1 MGEAMADTAAQRGA
15 TPTTPADEAGELGD
29 RPLVIN
35 MPVDVRSLTL
45 TVLAVVAG
53 IVFLRYAAPVLIP
66 IVVAMLISY
75 VLTPLVNTMERV
87 HIHRGIGAAAAVLLL
102 VGPVGG
108 GAYLLSGQA
117 ITIVDSIPEA
127 AQRLRERIQAQERG
141 AGEGTLEKVQRAAE
155 EIDRAAE
162 EAASAP
168 IATPAG
174 VQRVQVVQPAFRAL
188 DYVWSG
194 GLGVIAVAGQLTLVL
209 FLVYFILLAGD
220 LYKRKLVKIAGPTLT
235 QKKIT
240 VQILDEINL
249 QIGHFIRV
257 QVIVNLI
264 VAVVTA
270 AALWFLDIEN
280 YLFWGLM
287 AGLFNSIPYIGP
299 ALVTAALGIVAFLQ
313 FDDVFRTLVVCGVV
327 GTITGLEGMLVRPAL
342 LSRASQI
349 NPVAIFL
356 SLLVWSWIW
365 GLWGTILAVPMVMM
379 ITAASDR
386 IDSLQPLGELLGGA
400 EPKPDATAAST

>member
-1 MGEAMADTAAQRGA
+1 MAEQAAPRGD
-15 TPTTPADEAGELGD
+15 TPTTPGD
-29 RPLVIN
+29 GTQEPGDPPLVIN

-45 TVLAVVAG
+45 TILAVVAG
-53 IVFLRYAAPVLIP
+53 VVFLRYAAPVLIP
-66 IVVAMLISY
+66 IVLAMLISY
-75 VLTPLVNTMERV
+75 VLTPFVNSLERA
-87 HIHRGIGAAAAVLLL
+87 HIHRGIGAAVAVLLL
-102 VGPVGG
+102 TGAVGG

-117 ITIVDSIPEA
+117 ITVIDSVPEA
-127 AQRLRERIQAQERG
+127 AQRLRERIQAQQRG
-141 AGEGTLEKVQRAAE
+141 PGEGTLEKVQRAAE

-168 IATPAG
+168 VAAPAG
-174 VQRVQVVQPAFRAL
+174 VQRVQVVEPAFRAL

-194 GLGVIAVAGQLTLVL
+194 GRGLLAVASQLTLVI
-209 FLVYFILLAGD
+209 FLVYFILVAGD

-264 VAVVTA
+264 VAVLSA
-270 AALWFLDIEN
+270 AALWFLGIEN
-280 YLFWGLM
+280 YLLWGLL

-299 ALVTAALGIVAFLQ
+299 MLVTAALGVVAFLQ
-313 FDDVFRTLVVCGVV
+313 FDDVVRTLIVCGVV
-327 GTITGLEGMLVRPAL
+327 GSITGLEGMLVRPLL

-356 SLLVWSWIW
+356 SLLVWTWIW

-379 ITAASDR
+379 MKAASDR

-400 EPKPDATAAST
+400 EPKPDADAATT